1 MKSDII
7 FYKILC
13 WLTPQRSDQ
22 SYRKLDIL
30 KAERNRMSRGGLNFL
45 CGILSSY
52 HPACMI
58 SDETSKGIHVNQTTL
73 TFPFPNSHH
82 GVAPGFRTLLVYSV
96 ICNQWVI
103 SFSEPIGL
111 FWYMDFCIDSV
122 VFYFT
127 VQYRSLSITLLQS
140 NSISID

>member
-1 MKSDII
+1 MYRKLYKCTYNFLVIHIPERNYYTMHTNKTLIYTKMKSDII

-13 WLTPQRSDQ
+13 WFTPQRSDQ
-22 SYRKLDIL
+22 SYRILDIL

-73 TFPFPNSHH
+73 TFPFQNSHH
-82 GVAPGFRTLLVYSV
+82 GVAPGLRTLLVYSV
-96 ICNQWVI
+96 VCNQ
-103 SFSEPIGL
+103 
-111 FWYMDFCIDSV
+111 
-122 VFYFT
+122 
-127 VQYRSLSITLLQS
+127 Q
-140 NSISID
+140 